1 MSRTV
6 PWSEKATAIR
16 PEVAAAPPYNAG
28 MTIDE
33 AVRRYGLTRIAK
45 LASGE
50 NPFGAS
56 PRIAAALAKL
66 DLSLYPDPAGLKLR
80 QAIADTLGIAAQR
93 VILGNGSE
101 DLIEIVCRAI
111 LRPGD
116 DVVTL
121 YPSFPLHEIYPG
133 ICGATT
139 IRIPVRDDFS
149 IDESVLLA
157 AVERRP
163 RMLMFANPMNPVGSI
178 LDGAAFDRLCAALHP
193 STVLVLDE
201 AYIEYA
207 DPQRFPDALAALR
220 GLANPFIVLRTF
232 SKAYGLAGLRLGY
245 GITSDPEF
253 TEVLDRVRTP
263 FNVNAV
269 AQTSGLVAWADHAHM
284 ERSIRHNT
292 VERARVAA
300 ALRESGACV
309 APSEGN
315 FLFFS
320 LGWPGTE
327 LAERLLAQGVIVKP
341 WLQPGY
347 TDFCR
352 MTIGSSDANDHFLDA
367 VRAARQAGG

>member
-1 MSRTV
+1 MSRAV
-6 PWSEKATAIR
+6 PWSEKAAAIR
-16 PEVAAAPPYNAG
+16 PEVAAAPAYNAG

-33 AVRRYGLTRIAK
+33 AVRRYGLTKIAK

-56 PRIAAALAKL
+56 PQIAAALAKL
-66 DLSLYPDPAGLKLR
+66 DFSLYPDPAGLKLR
-80 QAIADTLGIAAQR
+80 QAIAETLGVAAQR

-101 DLIEIVCRAI
+101 DLIEIVCRAT

-116 DVVTL
+116 EVMTL

-133 ICGATT
+133 IYGAMAT
-139 IRIPVRDDFS
+139 RIPVREDFS
-149 IDESVLLA
+149 IDEPALLA
-157 AVERRP
+157 AVARRP
-163 RMLMFANPMNPVGSI
+163 RMLMFANPMNPVGSF
-178 LDGAAFDRLCAALHP
+178 LDRAAFDRLCAALHP

-207 DPQRFPDALAALR
+207 DPERFPDALTALR
-220 GLANPFIVLRTF
+220 GLANPFIILRTF

-253 TEVLDRVRTP
+253 TDVLDRVRTP

-269 AQTSGLVAWADHAHM
+269 AQTSGLVAWADRAHM
-284 ERSIRHNT
+284 QRSIRHNT
-292 VERARVAA
+292 SERARVAA
-300 ALRESGACV
+300 ALRELGARV
-309 APSEGN
+309 ASSEGN

-320 LGWPGTE
+320 LGNPSTE

-341 WLQPGY
+341 WQQPGY

-352 MTIGSSDANDHFLDA
+352 MTIGSTEANDQFLEA
-367 VRAARQAGG
+367 VRAAR